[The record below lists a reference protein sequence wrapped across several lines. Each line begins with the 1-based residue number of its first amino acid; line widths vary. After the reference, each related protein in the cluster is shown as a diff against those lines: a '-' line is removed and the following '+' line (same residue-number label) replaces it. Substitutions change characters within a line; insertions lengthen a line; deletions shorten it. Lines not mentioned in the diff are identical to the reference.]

1 MLSFRYHS
9 RRKVAIPQPIQFT
22 ESPSRPASAWPW
34 LAIYFVLLALAVVST
49 IATKGLALIVFLPL
63 LAVMP
68 RCFFIVSPN
77 VSRVLVLFGRY
88 RGTVRA
94 EGFYYTNHFTLKH
107 KVSVKAHNFN
117 GERVKV
123 NDLTGNPIEI
133 AAVVV
138 WQVKDS
144 ARATFDVEDYGIT
157 GTSSRSNRRPPCAP
171 WPACTPT
178 TTDTPT

>member
-123 NDLTGNPIEI
+123 NDLTGNPIERLST
-133 AAVVV
+133 
-138 WQVKDS
+138 W
-144 ARATFDVEDYGIT
+144 RIT